1 VSFDTSNTW
10 DFSSGGWRSE
20 FGIHPTPTTVMPNT
34 KSILSWAFEHSSD
47 GMLVTDTKGIII
59 MINSAFEKMFGYAP
73 EETIG
78 HRTNILRSRYSTP
91 EFYQEMWRSLTANG
105 EWKGEIIN
113 RTKSGLEKTCLL
125 TITQIKSPEGEKI
138 GYLGVEIDL
147 TERKNLEEQI
157 VQGEKLASIGE
168 SLATLIHEI
177 RNPLNGIAMNAF
189 MLERKNNTWD
199 EEDRESIHLIST
211 EVKRLEAMVNTAMG
225 YARKIELKCDR
236 VIIHEFLKDIKSLLT
251 FDAGDSRV
259 ELMIDAVSD
268 TMSGFFDPNLIKQVM
283 LNLTQNGIEAAS
295 HSDSSVVRIQAQMQ
309 EHALWQSISASGK
322 ILLLTVE
329 NSGDPISEETQRNL
343 FKPFFTT
350 KSQGLGLGLATSAKI
365 IRQHHGII
373 SHTTIDEPPYT
384 TRFTVAIPA

>member
-1 VSFDTSNTW
+1 LSLEGRRCKLDVDT
-10 DFSSGGWRSE
+10 
-20 FGIHPTPTTVMPNT
+20 TTRTAMQNT
-34 KSILSWAFEHSSD
+34 KTILSWAFEHSSD
-47 GMLVTDTKGIII
+47 GMLVTDTTGIIV
-59 MINSAFEKMFGYAP
+59 MVNHAFETMFGYSSG
-73 EETIG
+73 ETIG
-78 HRTNILRSRYSTP
+78 RRTNILRSRYSTP

-113 RTKSGLEKTCLL
+113 GTKNGSEKTCLL

-147 TERKNLEEQI
+147 TERKNLEDQI

-189 MLERKNNTWD
+189 MLERKNNLWD
-199 EEDRESIHLIST
+199 EEEKESLHLIST
-211 EVKRLEAMVNTAMG
+211 EVKRLEAMVNTAMS
-225 YARKIELKCDR
+225 YARRIELKSDR
-236 VIIHEFLKDIKSLLT
+236 VIIHEFLKDIKALLI
-251 FDAGDSRV
+251 FDAEDLKVDLIFES
-259 ELMIDAVSD
+259 VSE
-268 TMSGFFDPNLIKQVM
+268 TLSGYFDPNLIKQVL
-283 LNLTQNGIEAAS
+283 LNLGKNGIEAAS
-295 HSDSSVVRIQAQMQ
+295 HSDRSTVRIHAEMQ
-309 EHALWQSISASGK
+309 EHSLWQTISASGK

-329 NSGDPISEETQRNL
+329 NSGLPIPQEVQQNL

-350 KSQGLGLGLATSAKI
+350 KAQGLGLGLATSAKI

-373 SHTTIDEPPYT
+373 KHAVIDDPPYT

>member
-1 VSFDTSNTW
+1 
-10 DFSSGGWRSE
+10 
-20 FGIHPTPTTVMPNT
+20 MPNT

-47 GMLVTDTKGIII
+47 GMLVTDTGGTII
-59 MINSAFEKMFGYAP
+59 MVNNAFEKMFGYSP

-78 HRTNILRSRYSTP
+78 RRTNILRSRYSTP
-91 EFYQEMWRSLTANG
+91 EFYQEMWRSLVANG

-113 RTKSGLEKTCLL
+113 RTKSGIEKTCLL
-125 TITQIKSPEGEKI
+125 TITQIKTPEGEKI

-189 MLERKNNTWD
+189 MLERKNNSWD
-199 EEDRESIHLIST
+199 DEDRESLHLIST
-211 EVKRLEAMVNTAMG
+211 EVKRLEGMINTAMG
-225 YARKIELKCDR
+225 YARRIELKSDR
-236 VIIHEFLKDIKSLLT
+236 VIIHDFLKDIKALLM
-251 FDAGDSRV
+251 FDAGDLKV
-259 ELMIDAVSD
+259 ELIFETVSD
-268 TMSGFFDPNLIKQVM
+268 TLSGYFDPNLIKQVM
-283 LNLTQNGIEAAS
+283 LNLAQNGIEAAS
-295 HSDSSVVRIQAQMQ
+295 HSQRSVVRVQAELQ

-329 NSGDPISEETQRNL
+329 NSGLPISEETGRNL

-350 KSQGLGLGLATSAKI
+350 KTQGLGLGLATSAKI
-365 IRQHHGII
+365 VRQHHGII
-373 SHTTIDEPPYT
+373 KHATIDEPPFT